1 VFLLDAGRATFL
13 SLGMKK
19 AKRLPDQVQQQLLD
33 GVRVELATAAQ
44 IPRMNQLLSQHH
56 YLGSLRP
63 VGQRLYYVARNAAGQ
78 WVALLVFSAAAK
90 HLKHRDEWIGWSEE
104 QRRRRLSL
112 VTNNSRFLLLPDFS
126 VPNLGSRVLRL
137 TLARLREDWQTRYG
151 HPVEVGFPM
160 AKQAARL
167 LRQTQGRKDEEV
179 ALITIAPLPVL
190 PAMLWLQLNRKG
202 WGIESGLHQR
212 LDVSYNDD
220 RCRVQ
225 SNNGIWVLGMFRR
238 LANSLFVQWSTQQR
252 RPEQVTTTTFQTVM
266 AENHRAAAMRF
277 VLSKRPSLKNLS

>member
-1 VFLLDAGRATFL
+1 
-13 SLGMKK
+13 
-19 AKRLPDQVQQQLLD
+19 
-33 GVRVELATAAQ
+33 
-44 IPRMNQLLSQHH
+44 
-56 YLGSLRP
+56 
-63 VGQRLYYVARNAAGQ
+63 
-78 WVALLVFSAAAK
+78 
-90 HLKHRDEWIGWSEE
+90 
-104 QRRRRLSL
+104 
-112 VTNNSRFLLLPDFS
+112 
-126 VPNLGSRVLRL
+126 
-137 TLARLREDWQTRYG
+137 
-151 HPVEVGFPM
+151 M

-179 ALITIAPLPVL
+179 ALITSAPLPVL

-220 RCRVQ
+220 PCRVQ